1 MGLLEALDFHK
12 DFLNDR
18 AGRSVE
24 VEYRLHSWGEI
35 FPSFVGD
42 REHSIAARFILTEF
56 PFKLFSS
63 STPYD
68 DPLPQRL
75 CLTFQAPHEERCHSN
90 NLHLSGFF
98 SHEIAKEF
106 AAFLSLVTRRRI
118 FVDKQI
124 RYEGLPVEDE
134 TELYSPSHVQ
144 ERQRLKE
151 IQPKEIYRLLDN
163 LQGMDR
169 SIANGF
175 ILATRLYHSATD
187 VMYTEPEFSYLLLV
201 TCLEAVSSAVFKDF
215 QIADEE
221 RFLDSR
227 FPGWDKICN
236 ALPVEWKQKL
246 KDLLLKNEPHTFG
259 RLLKFVTKNVP
270 AHFFSDE
277 KDDAKPDYHVAVV
290 GSGESL
296 KEFAQKYGIDYV
308 VEADLNGRMVARK
321 YVVRSPQTITEMERV
336 NTDDLEQA
344 LRNTYDARSRLIHEG
359 TRLPKSIVFGLS
371 RGLPME
377 ALAEMQ
383 EREESKRSHM
393 KIPPLLTFERL
404 VSYSMVEFLSKQ
416 K

>member
-12 DFLNDR
+12 DLLN
-18 AGRSVE
+18 GRLGDSVE

-35 FPSFVGD
+35 FPPFVGD

-68 DPLPQRL
+68 DPLPQKL
-75 CLTFQAPHEERCHSN
+75 CLTFRAPHEERWHLN
-90 NLHLSGFF
+90 NSCVSGFF

-118 FVDKQI
+118 FVGKQI
-124 RYEGLPVEDE
+124 RYEDLPIEVEAG
-134 TELYSPSHVQ
+134 LYSRSNVQ
-144 ERQRLKE
+144 ERQRAKE
-151 IQPKEIYRLLDN
+151 IQPKEIYPLLDN
-163 LQGMDR
+163 LQNMDR
-169 SIANGF
+169 RIANGF
-175 ILATRLYHSATD
+175 ILAMRLYYSAID
-187 VMYTEPEFSYLLLV
+187 LMYTEPEFSYLLLV

-215 QIADEE
+215 EIDDEE

-227 FPGWDKICN
+227 FPGWGEICN

-246 KDLLLKNEPHTFG
+246 KDLLLKNEHHTFG
-259 RLLKFVTKNVP
+259 RLLKFITENVP

-277 KDDAKPDYHVAVV
+277 KDDAKPDYYVALV
-290 GSGESL
+290 GSRDSL
-296 KEFAQKYGIDYV
+296 KEFEQEYGIEYV
-308 VEADLNGRMVARK
+308 VEADPDDKMVGRK

-336 NTDDLEQA
+336 NRDHLEQA
-344 LRNTYDARSRLIHEG
+344 LQNIYSARSRLIHEG
-359 TRLPKSIVFGLS
+359 TRLPKSIVFGLF
-371 RGLPME
+371 RGLPTE
-377 ALAEMQ
+377 AVVEIQ
-383 EREESKRSHM
+383 EREESKSHM